1 MVRDEAEHKGDS
13 GAGGFGARRRGHA
26 EGVRIDIAVDGAIS
40 SVVFEKPGVL
50 NALAP
55 EDLPRLA
62 WALRD
67 AGARPGVRVLVV
79 RGAGGAFSAGDD
91 LKATADLD
99 LDAWRTV
106 VEGFH
111 ELTRAAL
118 ALEVPVIASID
129 GVCVGGA
136 FEFVCSCDLRVA
148 TSRSRFACPEV
159 GIGLAISNAATV
171 LLPRL
176 CGAGYAS
183 ELMLTGRL
191 IGAQEAFDNG
201 LLNGVVESVHLESTT
216 RALAE
221 EIASRAPLAVRATK
235 RLLVEGL
242 GEAVEAAMARE
253 TEALVRLASTADMRE
268 GFAAFREK
276 RSPSFSGE

>member
-1 MVRDEAEHKGDS
+1 VRLDVSVD
-13 GAGGFGARRRGHA
+13 
-26 EGVRIDIAVDGAIS
+26 DAVA

-62 WALRD
+62 AALRD
-67 AGARPGVRVLVV
+67 AGTREGMRVLVV

-91 LKATADLD
+91 LKATAGLGLD
-99 LDAWRTV
+99 EWRSV

-111 ELTRAAL
+111 ELTRIAL
-118 ALEVPVIASID
+118 ALEVPVIAAID
-129 GVCVGGA
+129 GVCIGGA
-136 FEFVCSCDLRVA
+136 FEFACSCDLRVA
-148 TSRSRFACPEV
+148 TTRSRFACPEV
-159 GIGLAISNAATV
+159 GIGLVISNASTV

-191 IGAQEAFDNG
+191 IGAQEAYDNG
-201 LLNGVVESVHLESTT
+201 ILNGVVEAVHLEATT

-221 EIASRAPLAVRATK
+221 EIAGRAPLAVRATK

-242 GEAVEAAMARE
+242 GDAVEQAMARE

-276 RSPSFSGE
+276 RSPSYSGE